1 MATNAAADDDDDPI
15 LATYSVFVKPPLP
28 AHRKLMVLQHPNT
41 HSEDP
46 TMLQSPPITE
56 IRLKPGSG
64 MIEAD
69 VPIDY
74 DRQYDR
80 LKGMGWG
87 AALQK
92 SLAAKG
98 GGSLGL
104 AGGFGMGAAVARTAG
119 ARRGGAGAGA
129 DDDDVEGGDWAEAVR
144 VDRVLRT
151 QTLGGLSAPAL
162 DARYMV
168 GVFQG
173 SESKP
178 PSPKTPRTT

>member
-1 MATNAAADDDDDPI
+1 MTTNGLAEDADDPVV
-15 LATYSVFVKPPLP
+15 ATYSVFVKPPLP

-41 HSEDP
+41 HSEDH
-46 TMLQSPPITE
+46 TMLQSPPIAE

-69 VPIDY
+69 VPVDY
-74 DRQYDR
+74 NNQYDR

-92 SLAAKG
+92 SLASKG

-104 AGGFGMGAAVARTAG
+104 AGGFGLGAAPPR
-119 ARRGGAGAGA
+119 ARRAAGA
-129 DDDDVEGGDWAEAVR
+129 DDDNIEGGDWAEAVR
-144 VDRVLRT
+144 HDRVLRT
-151 QTLGGLSAPAL
+151 KTLGGLSAPAA

-173 SESKP
+173 GKCNTCIP
-178 PSPKTPRTT
+178 DLSPNLEFRC